1 MDNFITRTQQRR
13 TLSVRLPEQPRRRPY
28 VFDSMRSRN
37 ASQLSLNSSTQDSV
51 SLADYH
57 REHNMA
63 IRYRLFNR
71 LDPGGTH
78 LVCLFFHFEFNLFE
92 I

>member
-1 MDNFITRTQQRR
+1 MVATQQRR
-13 TLSVRLPEQPRRRPY
+13 TPSFLLPDQPRRRPY
-28 VFDSMRSRN
+28 VFDRH
-37 ASQLSLNSSTQDSV
+37 ASQASLQSSTQDSV

-71 LDPGGTH
+71 LDPGGTT
-78 LVCLFFHFEFNLFE
+78 LVYIIELPR
-92 I
+92 IKI